1 MSTRNTTT
9 TRRSSIVTR
18 YRQNA
23 RKQTVYNPAD
33 HQDGIYE
40 NTHSTKRLEMAIRRE
55 DTRHGGVSEVVILA
69 NPREGNMRGEVI
81 SLSLSEAR
89 SLKAFLDRELKTKA
103 R

>member
-1 MSTRNTTT
+1 MSRNTTT

-18 YRQNA
+18 YRQNI
-23 RKQTVYNPAD
+23 RKSQTYNPAD
-33 HQDGIYE
+33 HEDGIYE

-69 NPREGNMRGEVI
+69 EPRQGELRKEVI

-89 SLKAFLDRELKTKA
+89 SLKAFLDRELKTRA